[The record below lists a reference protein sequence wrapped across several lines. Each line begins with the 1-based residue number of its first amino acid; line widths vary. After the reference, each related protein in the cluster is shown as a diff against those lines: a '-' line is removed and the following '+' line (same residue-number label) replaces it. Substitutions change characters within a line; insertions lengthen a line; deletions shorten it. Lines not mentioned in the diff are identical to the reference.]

1 MEEGIFE
8 GLKVLDCASFIAA
21 PAAATVLSD
30 FGAEVI
36 KIEPPGSG
44 DPYRNLPNLPGYP
57 RSQHNF
63 AWLLESRN
71 KRSLALD
78 LTKPEG
84 QAVLHRLVAEADVFI
99 TNFPPAVRGRL
110 GMTYAELAPLNERL
124 IYASFTGYG
133 EKGEEANKPG
143 FDSNAYW
150 ARSGLMDLVR
160 ADTDTTPARSVAGM
174 GDHPCAMALYG
185 AIVTA
190 LYKRERTGKGSHVS
204 SNLMANG
211 IWANGVLAQAK
222 LCGAKFGERRPRER
236 ALNAVTNHYKC
247 RDGRW
252 IILSL
257 LNEERQW
264 PALARC
270 LGREDFITDARFA
283 TKPDR
288 HARSLELIR
297 IFDEIFATRDLAEWR
312 KMLDGNGL
320 VFGVVGILDDIPDDR
335 QMIDNDVLVPFEDDT
350 MLTVNSPIWVDGSH
364 EGHAAAS
371 ARTSASTATRCCAR
385 PAMTRPRS
393 RSCER
398 RARWREARLA
408 HVRGAACDRLDHAA
422 SLPTVETDSRK
433 MRQLL
438 RHEATASDCGSA
450 PSRRRQGR

>member
-1 MEEGIFE
+1 MEKGIFE

-30 FGAEVI
+30 FGADVI

-57 RSQHNF
+57 ASEHNF

-78 LTKPEG
+78 LSKTEG
-84 QAVLHRLVAEADVFI
+84 QSVLHRLAADADVFI
-99 TNFPPAVRGRL
+99 TNYPPAVRERL
-110 GMTYAELAPLNERL
+110 GITYDHLAPQNTRL

-160 ADTDTTPARSVAGM
+160 ADIHTAPARSIAGM
-174 GDHPCAMALYG
+174 GDHPCAMAFYG

-211 IWANGVLAQAK
+211 VWAASVLAQAK

-236 ALNAVTNHYKC
+236 ALNAVTNHYRCK
-247 RDGRW
+247 DDRW

-257 LNEERQW
+257 LNEDRQW
-264 PALARC
+264 PTLARC
-270 LGREDFITDARFA
+270 LAREDLISDPRFA
-283 TKPDR
+283 TRADR
-288 HARSLELIR
+288 HARSLELIK
-297 IFDEIFATRDLAEWR
+297 IFDEIFATRPLAEWR
-312 KMLDGNGL
+312 KLLDGNGL
-320 VFGVVGILDDIPDDR
+320 VFGVVGILDDIPTDR
-335 QMIDNDVLVPFEDDT
+335 QMLDNEVLVPFENDT
-350 MLTVNSPIWVDGSH
+350 MLTINSPIWVSG
-364 EGHAAAS
+364 AS
-371 ARTSASTATRCCAR
+371 KVPPRKAPGIGEHSDEILRQAGFDEASIRKLRTS
-385 PAMTRPRS
+385 
-393 RSCER
+393 
-398 RARWREARLA
+398 
-408 HVRGAACDRLDHAA
+408 G
-422 SLPTVETDSRK
+422 TVS
-433 MRQLL
+433 
-438 RHEATASDCGSA
+438 
-450 PSRRRQGR
+450 

>member
-1 MEEGIFE
+1 MEKGIFE

-57 RSQHNF
+57 HSEHNF
-63 AWLLESRN
+63 AWMLESRN

-78 LTKPEG
+78 LSKPEA
-84 QAVLHRLVAEADVFI
+84 QAVLYRLVAETDVFI

-110 GMTYAELAPLNERL
+110 GVTWDHLAHLNERL

-160 ADTDTTPARSVAGM
+160 ADLDTAPARSVAGM

-211 IWANGVLAQAK
+211 IWANGILAQAK

-247 RDGRW
+247 KDGRW

-270 LGREDFITDARFA
+270 IGREDFITDPRFA
-283 TKPDR
+283 TKTDR
-288 HARSLELIR
+288 HARSIELIGV
-297 IFDEIFATRDLAEWR
+297 FDEIFATKDLAEWR
-312 KMLDGNGL
+312 RILDGNGL
-320 VFGVVGILDDIPDDR
+320 VFGVIGILDDIPDDK
-335 QMIDNDVLVPFEDDT
+335 QMLANDVLVPFEGEA
-350 MLTVNSPIWVDGSH
+350 MLTVNSPIWVDGSQKVSPRH
-364 EGHAAAS
+364 PPGIGEHSDEILRQAGYDEAAIARL
-371 ARTSASTATRCCAR
+371 RTS
-385 PAMTRPRS
+385 
-393 RSCER
+393 
-398 RARWREARLA
+398 
-408 HVRGAACDRLDHAA
+408 GAVA
-422 SLPTVETDSRK
+422 
-433 MRQLL
+433 
-438 RHEATASDCGSA
+438 
-450 PSRRRQGR
+450 